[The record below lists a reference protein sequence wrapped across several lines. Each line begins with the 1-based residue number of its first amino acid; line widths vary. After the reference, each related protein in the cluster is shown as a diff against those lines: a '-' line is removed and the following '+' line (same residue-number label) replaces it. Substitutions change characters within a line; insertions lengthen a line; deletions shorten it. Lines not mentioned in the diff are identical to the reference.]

1 MSIETPEKTAQ
12 STPPRAPRSGGAG
25 EQDALR
31 AFLRQVPWRSVAIVV
46 PFLAVF
52 IALSIGS
59 PAFLSAQNI
68 GNVLDRQAGILII
81 AAAATLVLIAGGID
95 LSVGA
100 TYMFTA
106 VVCGTIIV
114 RVGGETGAALG
125 IIVGILAGLV
135 IGLIN
140 GIIST
145 YLKINPL
152 IATLAMSF
160 IILGATKLVS
170 QFGKE
175 GVGQIRVD
183 VPEFRWLALTR
194 PLGVTLPTWIALI
207 VLIVLGVVLWRTTF
221 GRYVYAAGGNA
232 EAARLAGIRVNVV
245 RIATFA
251 IAGTAAGLAGVIDL
265 ARTPSVPEN
274 DAIATT
280 LTFTV
285 LAGIVVGGT
294 SILGG
299 AGAVWRTVLGIL
311 FIAMLYNGFTLLR
324 IDPLFQGIALGVIIL
339 VAVGFDAWSRTRRT

>member
-1 MSIETPEKTAQ
+1 MTNDTELTPTAAIAGV
-12 STPPRAPRSGGAG
+12 SSGPNIV
-25 EQDALR
+25 QR
-31 AFLRQVPWRSVAIVV
+31 IPWRSVAIVV

-52 IALSIGS
+52 LALSIGS
-59 PAFLSAQNI
+59 PAFLSAQNV
-68 GNVLDRQAGILII
+68 GNVLDRQSGILIV
-81 AAAATLVLIAGGID
+81 AAASTLVIIAGGID
-95 LSVGA
+95 LSIGA

-106 VVCGTIIV
+106 VICGTVIIK
-114 RVGGETGAALG
+114 VGGEAGAGMG
-125 IIVGILAGLV
+125 IAAGVIAGLLVGIAN
-135 IGLIN
+135 GLI
-140 GIIST
+140 IT

-170 QFGKE
+170 QFGKT

-183 VPEFRWLALTR
+183 FPEFRWLATTK
-194 PLGVTLPTWIALI
+194 PLGVSLPTWIAFIII
-207 VLIVLGVVLWRTTF
+207 VILAIVLWRTTF
-221 GRYVYAAGGNA
+221 GRYIYAAGGNA
-232 EAARLAGIRVNVV
+232 EAARLAGIRVNLV
-245 RIATFA
+245 RVSTFA
-251 IAGTAAGLAGVIDL
+251 LTGLAAGAAGVIDL

-299 AGAVWRTVLGIL
+299 EGAVWRTVLGIL

-324 IDPLFQGIALGVIIL
+324 VDPLFQGIALGTIIL
-339 VAVGFDAWSRTRRT
+339 VAVGFDAWSKYRRT

>member
-1 MSIETPEKTAQ
+1 MSDTIGLKTIDVAATPTLWQ
-12 STPPRAPRSGGAG
+12 RI
-25 EQDALR
+25 
-31 AFLRQVPWRSVAIVV
+31 PWRSIAIVF

-52 IALSIGS
+52 LALAIGS
-59 PAFLSAQNI
+59 PAFLGAQNI
-68 GNVLDRQAGILII
+68 GNVLDRQSGILIV
-81 AAAATLVLIAGGID
+81 AAASTLVLIAGGID
-95 LSVGA
+95 LSIGA

-106 VVCGTIIV
+106 VVCGTVIV
-114 RVGGETGAALG
+114 RVGGLGGALLG
-125 IIVGILAGLV
+125 IAAGVVAGLI
-135 IGLIN
+135 IGLAN
-140 GIIST
+140 GLIST

-170 QFGKE
+170 QFGKQ
-175 GVGQIRVD
+175 GIGQIRVD
-183 VPEFRWLALTR
+183 FPEFRWLATTK
-194 PLGVTLPTWIALI
+194 PLGISLPTWIALI
-207 VLIVLGVVLWRTTF
+207 VIVILAVVLWRTTF

-232 EAARLAGIRVNVV
+232 EAARLAGIRVNLV
-245 RIATFA
+245 RISTFA
-251 IAGTAAGLAGVIDL
+251 LTGLAAGMAGVIDL

-299 AGAVWRTVLGIL
+299 EGAIWRTVLGIL

-339 VAVGFDAWSRTRRT
+339 LAVGFDAWSRLRRR

>member
-1 MSIETPEKTAQ
+1 VWQRI
-12 STPPRAPRSGGAG
+12 
-25 EQDALR
+25 
-31 AFLRQVPWRSVAIVV
+31 PWRSIAIVF

-52 IALSIGS
+52 IALAIGS
-59 PAFLSAQNI
+59 PAFLGAQNL
-68 GNVLDRQAGILII
+68 GNVLDRQSGILIV
-81 AAAATLVLIAGGID
+81 AAASTLVLIAGGID
-95 LSVGA
+95 LSIGA

-106 VVCGTIIV
+106 VICGTVIV
-114 RVGGETGAALG
+114 RVGGLGGALLG
-125 IIVGILAGLV
+125 IAAGVVAGLL
-135 IGLIN
+135 IGLAN
-140 GIIST
+140 GLIST

-170 QFGKE
+170 QFGKQ
-175 GVGQIRVD
+175 GIGQIRVD
-183 VPEFRWLALTR
+183 FPEFRWLATTK
-194 PLGVTLPTWIALI
+194 PLGISLPTWIALVII
-207 VLIVLGVVLWRTTF
+207 VILAVVLWRTTF

-232 EAARLAGIRVNVV
+232 EAARLAGIRVNLV
-245 RIATFA
+245 RISTFA
-251 IAGTAAGLAGVIDL
+251 LTGLAAGVAGVIDL

-299 AGAVWRTVLGIL
+299 EGAIWRTVLGIL

-324 IDPLFQGIALGVIIL
+324 IDPLFQGIALGAIIL
-339 VAVGFDAWSRTRRT
+339 LAVGFDAWSRLRRR

>member
-1 MSIETPEKTAQ
+1 MSNDTILAM
-12 STPPRAPRSGGAG
+12 APKPNLLQRI
-25 EQDALR
+25 
-31 AFLRQVPWRSVAIVV
+31 PWRSVAIVA

-52 IALSIGS
+52 IALSLGS
-59 PAFLSAQNI
+59 PAFLSFQNV
-68 GNVLDRQAGILII
+68 GNVLDRQAGILIV
-81 AAAATLVLIAGGID
+81 AAASTLVIIAGGID
-95 LSVGA
+95 LSIGA

-106 VVCGTIIV
+106 VICGTVIV
-114 RVGGETGAALG
+114 KVGGVAGSALG
-125 IIVGILAGLV
+125 ITAGILAGLLV
-135 IGLIN
+135 GIANGLI
-140 GIIST
+140 IT
-145 YLKINPL
+145 YLRINPL
-152 IATLAMSF
+152 ITTLAMSF

-183 VPEFRWLALTR
+183 VDEFRWLALTK
-194 PLGVTLPTWIALI
+194 PLGISLPTWIAFVVLLI
-207 VLIVLGVVLWRTTF
+207 LGVILWRTTF

-251 IAGTAAGLAGVIDL
+251 LAGLAAGVAGVIDL

-299 AGAVWRTVLGIL
+299 EGAIWRTLLGIL

-324 IDPLFQGIALGVIIL
+324 VDPLFQGIALGVIIL
-339 VAVGFDAWSRTRRT
+339 LAVGFDAWSKLRRN

>member
-1 MSIETPEKTAQ
+1 MSNDTKLQPATVGAPAPTLAQ
-12 STPPRAPRSGGAG
+12 R
-25 EQDALR
+25 
-31 AFLRQVPWRSVAIVV
+31 VPWRSIAIVA

-59 PAFLSAQNI
+59 PAFLSFQNV
-68 GNVLDRQAGILII
+68 GNVLDRQSGILIV
-81 AAAATLVLIAGGID
+81 AAASTLVLIAGGID
-95 LSVGA
+95 LSIGA

-106 VVCGTIIV
+106 VICGTLIV
-114 RVGGETGAALG
+114 RIGGEAGAAIG
-125 IIVGILAGLV
+125 IIAGVLAGLL
-135 IGLIN
+135 IGIIN
-140 GIIST
+140 GVIST

-170 QFGKE
+170 KNGKE
-175 GVGQIRVD
+175 GIGQIRVD
-183 VPEFRWLALTR
+183 VEEFRWLATTK
-194 PLGVTLPTWIALI
+194 PLGVSLPTWIAF
-207 VLIVLGVVLWRTTF
+207 VLLVVLAIVLWRTSF
-221 GRYVYAAGGNA
+221 GRYIYAVGGNA
-232 EAARLAGIRVNVV
+232 EAARLAGIRVNIV

-251 IAGTAAGLAGVIDL
+251 LAGMAAGIAGVIDL

-299 AGAVWRTVLGIL
+299 EGAIWRTVLGIL

-324 IDPLFQGIALGVIIL
+324 IDPLFQGIALGAIIL
-339 VAVGFDAWSRTRRT
+339 LAVGFDAWSRFRKR

>member
-1 MSIETPEKTAQ
+1 MTLTTGTVPTQAQ
-12 STPPRAPRSGGAG
+12 QSVLSRI
-25 EQDALR
+25 
-31 AFLRQVPWRSVAIVV
+31 PWRSVAIVV

-59 PAFLSAQNI
+59 PAFLSFQNI

-81 AAAATLVLIAGGID
+81 AAASTLVLIAGGID

-100 TYMFTA
+100 TYMFTT
-106 VVCGTIIV
+106 VVCGTVIIK
-114 RVGGETGAALG
+114 VGGTEGA
-125 IIVGILAGLV
+125 VFGILAGVLS
-135 IGLIN
+135 GLAVGIIN
-140 GIIST
+140 GVIST
-145 YLKINPL
+145 YLRINPL

-170 QFGKE
+170 QAGKD
-175 GVGQIRVD
+175 GIGQIRVD
-183 VPEFRWLALTR
+183 VPEF
-194 PLGVTLPTWIALI
+194 TWIAKTEPLGMSLPI
-207 VLIVLGVVLWRTTF
+207 WIALVVVVALGVVLWRTTF

-232 EAARLAGIRVNVV
+232 EAARLAGIRVNLV

-251 IAGTAAGLAGVIDL
+251 LTGLGAGLAGVIDL

-299 AGAVWRTVLGIL
+299 EGAVWRTVLGIL
-311 FIAMLYNGFTLLR
+311 FIAMLYNGFTLLK
-324 IDPLFQGIALGVIIL
+324 IDPLFQGIALGAIIL
-339 VAVGFDAWSRTRRT
+339 LAVGFDAWSRLRRR

>member
-1 MSIETPEKTAQ
+1 MTQDIQTT
-12 STPPRAPRSGGAG
+12 TLVPRPG
-25 EQDALR
+25 LR
-31 AFLRQVPWRSVAIVV
+31 GRIPWRSIAILV
-46 PFLAVF
+46 PFIVVF
-52 IALSIGS
+52 IALSIGNH
-59 PAFLSAQNI
+59 AFLSPLNI
-68 GNVLDRQAGILII
+68 SNVLDRQAGILIV
-81 AAAATLVLIAGGID
+81 AAASTLVLIAGGLD

-106 VVCGTIIV
+106 VICGTIIV
-114 RVGGETGAALG
+114 KVPGTGG
-125 IIVGILAGLV
+125 VVMGILAGVLAGLLV
-135 IGLIN
+135 GIIN
-140 GIIST
+140 GVIST
-145 YLKINPL
+145 YLRINPL

-170 QFGKE
+170 QFGKQ

-183 VPEFRWLALTR
+183 VADFTWIAKTK
-194 PLGVTLPTWIALI
+194 PLGISLPTWIAFVVVVI
-207 VLIVLGVVLWRTTF
+207 LGVVLWRTTF

-232 EAARLAGIRVNVV
+232 EASRLAGIRVNLV
-245 RIATFA
+245 RIGTFA
-251 IAGTAAGLAGVIDL
+251 LAGFAAGLAGVIDL

-299 AGAVWRTVLGIL
+299 EGAIWRTVLGIL

-324 IDPLFQGIALGVIIL
+324 IDPLFQGIALGAIIL
-339 VAVGFDAWSRTRRT
+339 LAVGFDAGSKLRRR

>member
-1 MSIETPEKTAQ
+1 MSNVTESTALATQ
-12 STPPRAPRSGGAG
+12 RGPSLRS
-25 EQDALR
+25 R
-31 AFLRQVPWRSVAIVV
+31 VPWRSIAILV

-59 PAFLSAQNI
+59 PAFLSPLNI
-68 GNVLDRQAGILII
+68 GNVLDRQAGLLIV
-81 AAAATLVLIAGGID
+81 ATASTLVLIAGGLD

-106 VVCGTIIV
+106 VICGTIIV
-114 RVGGETGAALG
+114 KVPGTGGVILG
-125 IIVGILAGLV
+125 IVVAILAGLIV
-135 IGLIN
+135 GIVN
-140 GIIST
+140 GVIST

-170 QFGKE
+170 QFGKT

-183 VPEFRWLALTR
+183 VADFTWIAKTK
-194 PLGVTLPTWIALI
+194 PLGVSLPTWIAFVFVVI
-207 VLIVLGVVLWRTTF
+207 LGVVLWRTTF

-232 EAARLAGIRVNVV
+232 EASRLAGIRVNGV
-245 RIATFA
+245 RISTFA
-251 IAGTAAGLAGVIDL
+251 LAGFAAGLAGVIDL
-265 ARTPSVPEN
+265 ARVPSVPEN
-274 DAIATT
+274 DAISTT

-299 AGAVWRTVLGIL
+299 EGAIWRTVLGIL

-324 IDPLFQGIALGVIIL
+324 IDPLFQGIALGAIIL
-339 VAVGFDAWSRTRRT
+339 LAVGFDAWSKFRRR

>member
-1 MSIETPEKTAQ
+1 MSNDIQTQPQ
-12 STPPRAPRSGGAG
+12 APGIASRNFV
-25 EQDALR
+25 QR
-31 AFLRQVPWRSVAIVV
+31 IPWRSVAIVA

-59 PAFLSAQNI
+59 PAFLSFQNV
-68 GNVLDRQAGILII
+68 GNVLDRQSGILIV
-81 AAAATLVLIAGGID
+81 AAASTLVLIAGGID
-95 LSVGA
+95 LSIGA

-106 VVCGTIIV
+106 VICGTIIV
-114 RVGGETGAALG
+114 KVGGVAGAGLG
-125 IIVGILAGLV
+125 IAAGVLAGLLV
-135 IGLIN
+135 GVANGLI
-140 GIIST
+140 IT

-160 IILGATKLVS
+160 IILGGTKLVS
-170 QFGKE
+170 QFGKQ

-183 VPEFRWLALTR
+183 FPEFRWLATTE
-194 PLGVTLPTWIALI
+194 PLGISLPTWIAFV
-207 VLIVLGVVLWRTTF
+207 VLVILGIVLWRTTF
-221 GRYVYAAGGNA
+221 GRYIYAAGGNA
-232 EAARLAGIRVNVV
+232 EAARLAGIRVNLV
-245 RIATFA
+245 RISTFA
-251 IAGTAAGLAGVIDL
+251 LAGLAAGIAGVIDL

-299 AGAVWRTVLGIL
+299 EGAVWRTVLGIL

-324 IDPLFQGIALGVIIL
+324 VDPLFQGIALGTIIL
-339 VAVGFDAWSRTRRT
+339 VAVGFDAWSKFRRR

>member
-1 MSIETPEKTAQ
+1 MSQTMPTA
-12 STPPRAPRSGGAG
+12 SVATAPNLLHR
-25 EQDALR
+25 
-31 AFLRQVPWRSVAIVV
+31 VPWRSLAIVV
-46 PFLAVF
+46 PFLVVF

-59 PAFLSAQNI
+59 PAFLSFQNI

-81 AAAATLVLIAGGID
+81 AAASTLVMIAGGID
-95 LSVGA
+95 LSIGA
-100 TYMFTA
+100 TYMLTA
-106 VVCGTIIV
+106 VVCGTLIIK
-114 RVGGETGAALG
+114 VGGVEGAILG
-125 IIVGILAGLV
+125 IVVGALTGLV
-135 IGLIN
+135 VGVVN
-140 GIIST
+140 GVVST

-160 IILGATKLVS
+160 IILGVTKLVS
-170 QFGKE
+170 QFGKQ

-183 VPEFRWLALTR
+183 VDEFRWLATTK
-194 PLGVTLPTWIALI
+194 PLGISLPTWIGFVII
-207 VLIVLGVVLWRTTF
+207 VILAVVLWRTTF

-232 EAARLAGIRVNVV
+232 DAARLAGIRVNLV

-251 IAGTAAGLAGVIDL
+251 LSGFAAGIAGVIDL

-299 AGAVWRTVLGIL
+299 EGAIWRTVLGIL

-324 IDPLFQGIALGVIIL
+324 IDPLFQGIALGVLIL
-339 VAVGFDAWSRTRRT
+339 LAVGFDAWSKTRRT

>member
-1 MSIETPEKTAQ
+1 MSNDTSLQPQ
-12 STPPRAPRSGGAG
+12 SAG
-25 EQDALR
+25 IATRTVVQR
-31 AFLRQVPWRSVAIVV
+31 IPWRSVAIVA

-59 PAFLSAQNI
+59 PAFLSFQNV
-68 GNVLDRQAGILII
+68 GNVLDRQSGILIV
-81 AAAATLVLIAGGID
+81 AAASTLVLIAGGID
-95 LSVGA
+95 LSIGA

-106 VVCGTIIV
+106 VICGTIIV
-114 RVGGETGAALG
+114 KVGDVAGAGMG
-125 IIVGILAGLV
+125 IAAGVLAGLLV
-135 IGLIN
+135 GIANGLI
-140 GIIST
+140 IT

-170 QFGKE
+170 QFGKQ

-183 VPEFRWLALTR
+183 FPEFRWLATTK
-194 PLGVTLPTWIALI
+194 PLGISLPTWIAFVILVI
-207 VLIVLGVVLWRTTF
+207 LGVVLWRTAF
-221 GRYVYAAGGNA
+221 GRYIYAAGGNA
-232 EAARLAGIRVNVV
+232 EAARLAGIRVNLV
-245 RIATFA
+245 RISTFA
-251 IAGTAAGLAGVIDL
+251 LAGLAAGIAGVVDL

-299 AGAVWRTVLGIL
+299 EGAVWRTVLGIL

-324 IDPLFQGIALGVIIL
+324 VDSLFQGIALGTIIL
-339 VAVGFDAWSRTRRT
+339 VAVGFDAWSKFRRS

>member
-1 MSIETPEKTAQ
+1 MSQTT
-12 STPPRAPRSGGAG
+12 TPPTKSTSRPK
-25 EQDALR
+25 ALS
-31 AFLRQVPWRSVAIVV
+31 AVPWRSIAIVF

-59 PAFLSAQNI
+59 PAFLSLQNV
-68 GNVLDRQAGILII
+68 GNVLDRQSGILIV
-81 AAAATLVLIAGGID
+81 AAASTLVLIAGGID

-100 TYMFTA
+100 TYMFSA
-106 VVCGTIIV
+106 VVCGTVIIK
-114 RVGGETGAALG
+114 VGGIEGALLG
-125 IIVGILAGLV
+125 ILAGILAGLV
-135 IGLIN
+135 VGIVN
-140 GIIST
+140 GVVST

-152 IATLAMSF
+152 IATLSMSF

-170 QFGKE
+170 QFGKQ

-183 VPEFRWLALTR
+183 VDEFRWLATTK
-194 PLGVTLPTWIALI
+194 PLGVSLPTWIAFV
-207 VLIVLGVVLWRTTF
+207 VLVILGIVLWRTTF

-232 EAARLAGIRVNVV
+232 EAARLAGIRVNLV
-245 RIATFA
+245 RIGTFA
-251 IAGTAAGLAGVIDL
+251 LSGLAAGLAGVIDL

-299 AGAVWRTVLGIL
+299 EGAIWRTVFGIL

-339 VAVGFDAWSRTRRT
+339 LAVGFDAWSKTRRT

>member
-1 MSIETPEKTAQ
+1 MSDTLGITTLDVAAPA
-12 STPPRAPRSGGAG
+12 SPRR
-25 EQDALR
+25 R
-31 AFLRQVPWRSVAIVV
+31 IPWRSIAIVA

-52 IALSIGS
+52 VALAIGS

-68 GNVLDRQAGILII
+68 GNVLDRQSGILIV
-81 AAAATLVLIAGGID
+81 AAASTLVLIAGGID
-95 LSVGA
+95 LSIGA
-100 TYMFTA
+100 IYMFTA
-106 VVCGTIIV
+106 VTCGTVIV
-114 RVGGETGAALG
+114 TVGGAAGAGLG
-125 IIVGILAGLV
+125 IAAGILAGLLVGVVNGV
-135 IGLIN
+135 II
-140 GIIST
+140 T

-170 QFGKE
+170 QVGKT

-183 VPEFRWLALTR
+183 FPEFRWLATTK
-194 PLGVTLPTWIALI
+194 PLGISLPTWIALVVI
-207 VLIVLGVVLWRTTF
+207 VILAVVLWRTTF

-232 EAARLAGIRVNVV
+232 EAARLAGIRVNLV
-245 RIATFA
+245 RISTFA
-251 IAGTAAGLAGVIDL
+251 LSGLAAGVAGVIDL

-299 AGAVWRTVLGIL
+299 EGAIWRTVLGIL

-324 IDPLFQGIALGVIIL
+324 IDPLFQGIALGVMIL
-339 VAVGFDAWSRTRRT
+339 LAVGFDAWSRLRRR

>member
-1 MSIETPEKTAQ
+1 MSTDTLTQPSRNLARRI
-12 STPPRAPRSGGAG
+12 
-25 EQDALR
+25 
-31 AFLRQVPWRSVAIVV
+31 PWRSLAIVV

-59 PAFLSAQNI
+59 PASLTFQNV
-68 GNVLDRQAGILII
+68 GNVLDRQSGILIV
-81 AAAATLVLIAGGID
+81 AAASTLVLIAGGID
-95 LSVGA
+95 LSIGA

-106 VVCGTIIV
+106 VICGTLIV
-114 RVGGETGAALG
+114 KVGGVAGAVLG
-125 IIVGILAGLV
+125 ITVGVLAGLLV
-135 IGLIN
+135 GIIN

-145 YLKINPL
+145 YLKVNPL

-170 QFGKE
+170 QFGKQ

-183 VPEFRWLALTR
+183 VPEFRWLATTK
-194 PLGVTLPTWIALI
+194 PLGVSLPTWIAFV
-207 VLIVLGVVLWRTTF
+207 VLVILGIVLWRTTF

-232 EAARLAGIRVNVV
+232 EAARLAGIRVNIV
-245 RIATFA
+245 RISTFA
-251 IAGTAAGLAGVIDL
+251 LAGLASGLAGVIDL

-274 DAIATT
+274 DAISTT

-299 AGAVWRTVLGIL
+299 EGAIWRTVLGIL

-339 VAVGFDAWSRTRRT
+339 LAVGFDAWSKFRRR

>member
-1 MSIETPEKTAQ
+1 MSTIGIKTVDVAPTPTVWQ
-12 STPPRAPRSGGAG
+12 RI
-25 EQDALR
+25 
-31 AFLRQVPWRSVAIVV
+31 PWRSVAIVA

-52 IALSIGS
+52 LALAIGS

-68 GNVLDRQAGILII
+68 GNVLDRQSGILIV
-81 AAAATLVLIAGGID
+81 AAASTLVLIAGGID
-95 LSVGA
+95 LSIGA
-100 TYMFTA
+100 AYMFTA
-106 VVCGTIIV
+106 VTCGTVIV
-114 RVGGETGAALG
+114 VVGGAAGAGLG
-125 IIVGILAGLV
+125 IAAGVLAGLV
-135 IGLIN
+135 IGLAN
-140 GIIST
+140 GLIIT
-145 YLKINPL
+145 YLRINPL

-170 QFGKE
+170 QFGKQ
-175 GVGQIRVD
+175 GIGQIRVD
-183 VPEFRWLALTR
+183 FPEFRWLATTK
-194 PLGVTLPTWIALI
+194 PLGVSLPTWIAFIII
-207 VLIVLGVVLWRTTF
+207 VILAIVLWRTTF
-221 GRYVYAAGGNA
+221 GRYIYAAGGNA
-232 EAARLAGIRVNVV
+232 EAARLAGIRVNLI

-251 IAGTAAGLAGVIDL
+251 LTGLAAGVAGVIDL

-299 AGAVWRTVLGIL
+299 EGAVWRTVLGIL

-339 VAVGFDAWSRTRRT
+339 LAVGFDAWSRFRKR

>member
-1 MSIETPEKTAQ
+1 MSDTIGLKTIDVAPTPNLWQ
-12 STPPRAPRSGGAG
+12 R
-25 EQDALR
+25 
-31 AFLRQVPWRSVAIVV
+31 VPWRSIAIVF

-59 PAFLSAQNI
+59 PAFLGAQNI
-68 GNVLDRQAGILII
+68 GNVLDRQSGILIV
-81 AAAATLVLIAGGID
+81 AAASTLVLIAGGID
-95 LSVGA
+95 LSIGA

-106 VVCGTIIV
+106 VVCGTVIV
-114 RVGGETGAALG
+114 KVGGAAGAGLG
-125 IIVGILAGLV
+125 ITAGLLAGLL
-135 IGLIN
+135 IGIAN
-140 GIIST
+140 GLIST

-170 QFGKE
+170 QFGKQ
-175 GVGQIRVD
+175 GIGQIRVD
-183 VPEFRWLALTR
+183 FPEFRWLATTK
-194 PLGVTLPTWIALI
+194 PLGISLPTWIAFVII
-207 VLIVLGVVLWRTTF
+207 VILAVVLWRTTF

-232 EAARLAGIRVNVV
+232 EAARLAGIRVNLV
-245 RIATFA
+245 RISTFA
-251 IAGTAAGLAGVIDL
+251 ITGLAAGVAGVIDL

-299 AGAVWRTVLGIL
+299 EGAIWRTVLGIL

-324 IDPLFQGIALGVIIL
+324 IDPLFQGIALGAIIL
-339 VAVGFDAWSRTRRT
+339 LAVGFDAWSRLRRR

>member
-1 MSIETPEKTAQ
+1 MTDT
-12 STPPRAPRSGGAG
+12 TLAPRPS
-25 EQDALR
+25 LVHR
-31 AFLRQVPWRSVAIVV
+31 IPWRSVAIVA

-59 PAFLSAQNI
+59 PAFLTFQNV
-68 GNVLDRQAGILII
+68 GNVLDRQSGILIV
-81 AAAATLVLIAGGID
+81 AAASTLVLIAGGID
-95 LSVGA
+95 LSIGA

-114 RVGGETGAALG
+114 KVGGAEGAALG
-125 IIVGILAGLV
+125 IIVGILAGLLV
-135 IGLIN
+135 GIAN
-140 GIIST
+140 GIIIT
-145 YLKINPL
+145 FLKINPL

-170 QFGKE
+170 QFGKQ

-183 VPEFRWLALTR
+183 FPEFRWLAQTK
-194 PLGVTLPTWIALI
+194 PLGISLPTWIAFV
-207 VLIVLGVVLWRTTF
+207 VLVILGVVLWRTTF

-232 EAARLAGIRVNVV
+232 EAARLAGIRVSLV

-251 IAGTAAGLAGVIDL
+251 LAGLAAGLAGVIDL

-299 AGAVWRTVLGIL
+299 EGAIWRTVLGIL

-324 IDPLFQGIALGVIIL
+324 VDPLFQGIALGVIIL
-339 VAVGFDAWSRTRRT
+339 VAVGFDAWSKFRRS

>member
-1 MSIETPEKTAQ
+1 MSATTQPQSSPRLAQ
-12 STPPRAPRSGGAG
+12 RI
-25 EQDALR
+25 
-31 AFLRQVPWRSVAIVV
+31 PWRSLAIVV
-46 PFLAVF
+46 PFVAVF
-52 IALSIGS
+52 VALSIGS
-59 PAFLSAQNI
+59 PAFLSFQNV
-68 GNVLDRQAGILII
+68 GNVLDRQAGILIV
-81 AAAATLVLIAGGID
+81 AAASTLVIIAGGID
-95 LSVGA
+95 LSIGA

-106 VVCGTIIV
+106 VICGTLIV
-114 RVGGETGAALG
+114 KVGGVAGVALG
-125 IIVGILAGLV
+125 ITVAVLAGLLV
-135 IGLIN
+135 GIVN

-145 YLKINPL
+145 YLKVNPL

-170 QFGKE
+170 QFGKQ

-183 VPEFRWLALTR
+183 VPEFRWLATTK
-194 PLGVTLPTWIALI
+194 PLGVSLPTWIALV
-207 VLIVLGVVLWRTTF
+207 VLVILGVVLWRTTF

-245 RIATFA
+245 RISTFA
-251 IAGTAAGLAGVIDL
+251 LAGLAAGMAGVIDL

-299 AGAVWRTVLGIL
+299 EGAIWRTVLGIL

-324 IDPLFQGIALGVIIL
+324 VDPLFQGIALGVIIL
-339 VAVGFDAWSRTRRT
+339 IAVGFDAWSKLRRG

>member
-1 MSIETPEKTAQ
+1 MSNNTPSPSLA
-12 STPPRAPRSGGAG
+12 GGAPAG
-25 EQDALR
+25 ENNILKR
-31 AFLRQVPWRSVAIVV
+31 IPWRSVAIVV

-52 IALSIGS
+52 IALAIGS
-59 PAFLSAQNI
+59 PAFLTFQNV
-68 GNVLDRQAGILII
+68 GNVLDRQSGILIV
-81 AAAATLVLIAGGID
+81 AAASTLVIIAGGID
-95 LSVGA
+95 LSIGA

-106 VVCGTIIV
+106 VICGTLIV
-114 RVGGETGAALG
+114 TVGGVMGVVLG
-125 IIVGILAGLV
+125 IIVGVLAGLLV
-135 IGLIN
+135 GIVN
-140 GIIST
+140 GVIST

-170 QFGKE
+170 QFGKS

-183 VPEFRWLALTR
+183 VPEFRWLALTK
-194 PLGVTLPTWIALI
+194 PLGISLPTWIAFVVI
-207 VLIVLGVVLWRTTF
+207 VILGIVLWRTTF

-232 EAARLAGIRVNVV
+232 EASRLAGIRVNIV

-251 IAGTAAGLAGVIDL
+251 LAGLAAGLAGVIDL

-299 AGAVWRTVLGIL
+299 EGAVWRTVLGIL

-339 VAVGFDAWSRTRRT
+339 LAVGFDAWSKFRRN

>member
-1 MSIETPEKTAQ
+1 MTDTTSFRTTDGTATP
-12 STPPRAPRSGGAG
+12 SGRRRIP
-25 EQDALR
+25 L
-31 AFLRQVPWRSVAIVV
+31 RSVAIIV

-59 PAFLSAQNI
+59 PAFLSFQNI
-68 GNVLDRQAGILII
+68 GNVLDRQSGILII
-81 AAAATLVLIAGGID
+81 AAASTLVLIAGGID

-100 TYMFTA
+100 TYMFTS
-106 VVCGTIIV
+106 VVCGTIMI
-114 RVGGETGAALG
+114 RVGGAEGAALG
-125 IIVGILAGLV
+125 ITVGILAGLMV
-135 IGLIN
+135 GITN
-140 GIIST
+140 GVIST

-160 IILGATKLVS
+160 IILGLTKLVS
-170 QFGKE
+170 QAGKE

-183 VPEFRWLALTR
+183 FEEFTWIAKTKL
-194 PLGVTLPTWIALI
+194 LGVSLPTWIALI
-207 VLIVLGVVLWRTTF
+207 LVVVLGIVLWRSTF

-232 EAARLAGIRVNVV
+232 EAARLAGIRINLV

-251 IAGTAAGLAGVIDL
+251 LAGTAAGIAGVIDL
-265 ARTPSVPEN
+265 ARVPSVPES

-285 LAGIVVGGT
+285 LAGMVVGGT

-299 AGAVWRTVLGIL
+299 EGAVWRTVLGIL

-324 IDPLFQGIALGVIIL
+324 VDPLFQGIALGVIIL
-339 VAVGFDAWSRTRRT
+339 LAVGFDAWSRYRKR

>member
-1 MSIETPEKTAQ
+1 MSNDTLTATTRPSILQ
-12 STPPRAPRSGGAG
+12 NI
-25 EQDALR
+25 
-31 AFLRQVPWRSVAIVV
+31 PWRSVAIVV

-59 PAFLSAQNI
+59 PAFLTFQNV
-68 GNVLDRQAGILII
+68 GNVLDRQAGILIV
-81 AAAATLVLIAGGID
+81 AAASTLVLIAGGID
-95 LSVGA
+95 LSIGA

-114 RVGGETGAALG
+114 KVGGLTGSLLG
-125 IIVGILAGLV
+125 IGAGVLAGLLV
-135 IGLIN
+135 GIANGLI
-140 GIIST
+140 IT
-145 YLKINPL
+145 YLKVNPL

-183 VPEFRWLALTR
+183 FPEFRWLATTK
-194 PLGVTLPTWIALI
+194 PLGVSLPTWIAFVILVI
-207 VLIVLGVVLWRTTF
+207 LGIVLWRTTF
-221 GRYVYAAGGNA
+221 GRYIYAAGGNA
-232 EAARLAGIRVNVV
+232 EAARLAGIRVTLV

-251 IAGTAAGLAGVIDL
+251 LAGLASGIAGVIDL

-299 AGAVWRTVLGIL
+299 EGAIWRTVLGIL

-339 VAVGFDAWSRTRRT
+339 VAVGFDAWSKFRRS

>member
-1 MSIETPEKTAQ
+1 MSDTIGIKTIDVAATPTLWQ
-12 STPPRAPRSGGAG
+12 R
-25 EQDALR
+25 
-31 AFLRQVPWRSVAIVV
+31 VPWRSIAIVV

-52 IALSIGS
+52 IALAIGS
-59 PAFLSAQNI
+59 PAFLGAQNI
-68 GNVLDRQAGILII
+68 GNVLDRQSGILIV
-81 AAAATLVLIAGGID
+81 AAASTLVLIAGGID
-95 LSVGA
+95 LSIGA

-106 VVCGTIIV
+106 VICGTVIV
-114 RVGGETGAALG
+114 KVGGAEGAALG
-125 IIVGILAGLV
+125 IAAGILSGLL
-135 IGLIN
+135 IGIIN
-140 GIIST
+140 GLIST

-170 QFGKE
+170 QFGKQ
-175 GVGQIRVD
+175 GIGQIRVD
-183 VPEFRWLALTR
+183 FPEFRWLATTK
-194 PLGVTLPTWIALI
+194 PLGVSLPTWIAFIII
-207 VLIVLGVVLWRTTF
+207 VILAIVLWRTTF

-232 EAARLAGIRVNVV
+232 EAARLAGIRVNIV

-251 IAGTAAGLAGVIDL
+251 ITGLAAGVAGVIDL

-299 AGAVWRTVLGIL
+299 EGAVWRTVLGIL

-324 IDPLFQGIALGVIIL
+324 IDPLFQGIALGTIIL
-339 VAVGFDAWSRTRRT
+339 VAVGFDAWSKFRRR

>member
-1 MSIETPEKTAQ
+1 MTEDTSPRTPDVTA
-12 STPPRAPRSGGAG
+12 APTL
-25 EQDALR
+25 LR
-31 AFLRQVPWRSVAIVV
+31 RIPWRSVAIVV

-59 PAFLSAQNI
+59 PAFLSFQNI
-68 GNVLDRQAGILII
+68 GNVLDRQSGILII
-81 AAAATLVLIAGGID
+81 AAASTLVLIAGGID

-100 TYMFTA
+100 TYMFTS
-106 VVCGTIIV
+106 VVCGTIII
-114 RVGGETGAALG
+114 RVGGTEGVVLG
-125 IIVGILAGLV
+125 IALGILAGLAV
-135 IGLIN
+135 GVVN
-140 GIIST
+140 GVIST

-160 IILGATKLVS
+160 IILGLTKLVS
-170 QFGKE
+170 QAGKE

-183 VPEFRWLALTR
+183 VEEFTWIAKTK
-194 PLGVTLPTWIALI
+194 PLGVSLPTWIAFI
-207 VLIVLGVVLWRTTF
+207 VVVVLGIVLWRSTF

-232 EAARLAGIRVNVV
+232 EAARLAGIRVNLV

-251 IAGTAAGLAGVIDL
+251 LAGTAAGIAGVIDL
-265 ARTPSVPEN
+265 ARVPSVPES

-285 LAGIVVGGT
+285 LAGMVVGGT

-299 AGAVWRTVLGIL
+299 EGAVWRTVLGIL

-324 IDPLFQGIALGVIIL
+324 VDPLFQGIALGAIIL
-339 VAVGFDAWSRTRRT
+339 LAVGFDAWSRHRKR